1 MTEKPMTSDA
11 DLERQLA
18 PVLAVKMQRS
28 NATNAPWAA
37 PRVVLRDAKSP

>member
-11 DLERQLA
+11 DLE